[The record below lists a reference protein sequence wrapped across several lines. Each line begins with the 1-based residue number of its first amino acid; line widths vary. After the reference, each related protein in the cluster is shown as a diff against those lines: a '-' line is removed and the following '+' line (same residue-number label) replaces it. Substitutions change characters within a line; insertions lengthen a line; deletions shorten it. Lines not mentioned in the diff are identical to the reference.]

1 MASNGVTV
9 PVTNGDARPL
19 NRADEVEDVS
29 AHCLK
34 KKSRKK
40 EKQKRSRKYRSLT
53 RVP

>member
-9 PVTNGDARPL
+9 PVINGDARPL

-34 KKSRKK
+34 KNP
-40 EKQKRSRKYRSLT
+40 EKQKNRKD
-53 RVP
+53 PENIDH